1 MSEGRG
7 AWADGRY
14 RYLLWRRWAEAD
26 SLLFVMLNPSTA
38 DAERD
43 DPTIRRCIGFAR
55 AWGFGGVEVVNL
67 FAWRAT
73 LPRQLAAAKDPV
85 GRHNDAAILE
95 AVARSRAVI
104 AAWGVHGAL
113 RGRDAQVARLLAAT
127 RLRCLGVTRDGAPR
141 HPLYVAAKVRAADF
155 ACRAGASGATTDATT
170 DATNDATNGA
180 TQDGTLGAAR
190 PPATTTVG

>member
-1 MSEGRG
+1 MTARPASLGSG
-7 AWADGRY
+7 AWIDGRY

-26 SLLFVMLNPSTA
+26 SLLFIMLNPSTA

-55 AWGFGGVEVVNL
+55 SWGFGGVEVVNL

-73 LPRQLAAAKDPV
+73 LPRALARARDPV
-85 GRHNDAAILE
+85 GPHNDRAISQ

-113 RGRDAQVARLLAAT
+113 GDRDEQVAQLLAAT
-127 RLRCLGVTRDGAPR
+127 RLRCLGLTRDGAPR
-141 HPLYVAAKVRAADF
+141 HPLYVAGKVRAADF
-155 ACRAGASGATTDATT
+155 AVRRRRASAAPVARAGAATAATVA
-170 DATNDATNGA
+170 AT
-180 TQDGTLGAAR
+180 
-190 PPATTTVG
+190 